1 MSIHRPSDTT
11 NQKPLK
17 EGEDFYFNDQG
28 LMVFTEQYHLKRGHC
43 CTSGCKHCPYGYGES
58 IDHST
63 PVELQMNNE
72 STLPSA
78 DDLLEQY
85 SDFLKED

>member
-1 MSIHRPSDTT
+1 MSIHYPSDTT
-11 NQKPLK
+11 NQKPLE

-28 LMVFTEQYHLKRGHC
+28 LMVFTEKYHLKRGHC
-43 CTSGCKHCPYGYGES
+43 CTSGCTHCPYGYGES

-63 PVELQMNNE
+63 PVELQMNQE
-72 STLPSA
+72 SSLPSA